1 MRTSH
6 LVALPAA
13 LAILCVAFP
22 TLVHAGGWE
31 VIKKD
36 EGITVSK
43 KEVDGKDLPIFRGTG
58 VVDASLYEILAVL
71 NDTPRNTDWMHNCH
85 TATLLKQV
93 DEVTRVIYNRTD
105 APWPVSD
112 RDVVLR
118 SKATWNVE
126 KRTVMVRFKSI
137 QSPLMGEVADV
148 VRMPQLEG
156 FYKLTAL
163 DWDKTRVTYQVDA
176 DPGGSLP
183 DWLVSAVQTDIPL
196 HTLKKLRAQVKK
208 MRGKYPEFIKLWDPR
223 QGGKAP
229 LPDGVE
235 FPK

>member
-1 MRTSH
+1 MRSIR
-6 LVALPAA
+6 LVAIPAALVAFCLALPAA
-13 LAILCVAFP
+13 ALA
-22 TLVHAGGWE
+22 GDWE
-31 VIKKD
+31 VITKE

-43 KEVDGKDLPIFRGTG
+43 KEVAGKDLATFRGTG
-58 VVDASLYEILAVL
+58 VVHASLYEILAVL
-71 NDTPRNTDWMHNCH
+71 NDTDRNADWMHNCH
-85 TATLLKQV
+85 SAELLKQV
-93 DEVTRVIYNRTD
+93 DEVSRVIYNRTK

-118 SKATWNVE
+118 STATWNVE

-137 QSPLMGEVADV
+137 QSPLKGEVDDV
-148 VRMPQLEG
+148 VRMPKLQG
-156 FYKLTAL
+156 YYKLVAL

-183 DWLVSAVQTDIPL
+183 DWVVNAVQTDIPL
-196 HTLKKLRAQVKK
+196 HTLLKLRAQVKK

-229 LPDGVE
+229 LPDGMQI
-235 FPK
+235 PK